1 MIRSFRM
8 GMVVA
13 VVALVSVTSAF
24 LSPVAGASPA
34 SAVNLTYIYND
45 LSILATEH
53 LAPSD
58 GNILGD
64 VTDIVAYLNAN
75 GGLGGHQIHLT
86 TYKMP
91 SLTGSAATDHAACL
105 AATEQ
110 DHAAIVLIGN
120 AVGDDVGQCITGQ
133 HGTVALASDGPA
145 VSIFQQAHGRL
156 FSSGSDESM
165 DAQRLTE
172 AMASVTS
179 HDGYLTNKKIGV
191 IVQGIPENQAE
202 VSGTL
207 VPTLKRLGHKVVATA
222 TVPYPTD
229 ATNCSEVDPAIQV
242 MKQAGAN
249 VVFLAAYDLCAVSV
263 VSAAKSD
270 DYSPQWITDADN
282 TTATVS
288 SFFAPVKDEWNG
300 ALGVTDTFPS
310 SSGVP
315 ASAAQ
320 CVQKALV
327 PKGLDY
333 AVGSDAYG
341 IATLNCIQLQDIAT
355 AIKNAGASPS
365 EKSLVSALE
374 AEKAQPSNAGPSGS
388 WGPDQHDSGNWVFL
402 AKYSAAAGKMLPVGG
417 KPVAVRI
424 ACPCAP

>member
-1 MIRSFRM
+1 MIRSFRVST
-8 GMVVA
+8 VVA
-13 VVALVSVTSAF
+13 VVALVAVTSAF
-24 LSPVAGASPA
+24 LSTTAGAST
-34 SAVNLTYIYND
+34 SSSINLTYIYND

-58 GNILGD
+58 GNILAD
-64 VTDIVAYLNAN
+64 VTDTVAYLNAS

-120 AVGDDVGQCITGQ
+120 AVGDDVGQCITAQ
-133 HGTVALASDGPA
+133 HNTLTLVSDGPSL
-145 VSIFQQAHGRL
+145 SIFQQAHGRL
-156 FSSGSDESM
+156 FSAGSDESM
-165 DAQRLTE
+165 DANRLAD
-172 AMASVTS
+172 AMATVTAR
-179 HDGYLTNKKIGV
+179 DGYLTNKKIGV
-191 IVQGIPENQAE
+191 VVQGIPETQSE
-202 VSGTL
+202 VSGSL
-207 VPTLKRLGHKVVATA
+207 IPTLKRLGHKVVATA

-229 ATNCSEVDPAIQV
+229 ATNCSEVAPAIQV

-263 VSAAKSD
+263 VTAAKND
-270 DYSPQWITDADN
+270 GYQPQWITDSDN
-282 TTATVS
+282 TTDTVS

-315 ASAAQ
+315 AAAAT

-341 IATLNCIQLQDIAT
+341 IATLTCIQLQDIAT
-355 AIKNAGASPS
+355 AIKQAGASPS
-365 EKSLVSALE
+365 NKSLLAAFE

-388 WGPDQHDSGNWVFL
+388 WGPNKHDSGDWVFL
-402 AKYSAAAGKMLPVGG
+402 AKYSSAAGKMIAVSG
-417 KPVAVRI
+417 KPVQI
-424 ACPCAP
+424 SCPCAP